1 MRGILIGVL
10 ALFLITFGLACGEA
24 PPVEGD
30 DVNVPTPVDSAEV
43 VEDAIEEKV
52 EEGDL
57 VEGEEV
63 VVEGEEVVVEDE
75 EVVVE
80 DEISPEDKELDDKV
94 VDEEVKPE
102 EEPTT
107 E

>member
-63 VVEGEEVVVEDE
+63 VVEDE

-80 DEISPEDKELDDKV
+80 DEITPEDKELDDKV
-94 VDEEVKPE
+94 VEEEDKPE